1 MSEAILQI
9 KHLEKSFGTHQVLK
23 DIDFEVQKGEVI
35 SVIGSSWFRKIHAA
49 ALHQYAGNPQRRR
62 DHF

>member
-35 SVIGSSWFRKIHAA
+35 SVI
-49 ALHQYAGNPQRRR
+49 
-62 DHF
+62 